1 MTTDNTSKLPLRPV
15 GGEGGGEVGHAE
27 RNMVAVLAAIQF
39 TNIMDFMIMM
49 PLGPQLMRVMHI
61 SAKQFGLLV
70 AAYTLTAAVTSLAI
84 AFYTDRFDRRK
95 TLLLLY
101 IGFMVSTVLCG
112 LAPSYEW
119 LLAARAV
126 AGAFGGVAGAT
137 VHSIIGDAVPEQ
149 RRGQATGVIMSAFAL
164 ASIIG
169 IPIGLVLA
177 AHYSWRSPF
186 FFLVVVSL
194 IVLAASAKILPPLR
208 SHIVDGAAHRPL
220 EQMKTVLSEGNHL
233 RAFAFMFVLM
243 FAGFSVIPFISPY
256 MVANVG
262 LKETDLPYL
271 YLFGGLA
278 TAFSSRY
285 IGKLA
290 DKHGKK
296 QVFTVI
302 GIISIAPLLITTNLP
317 PVPVWVAICAS
328 VIFMVFVSGR
338 FVPAMALV
346 ISSVQP
352 RLRGGFMSINSAIQQ
367 LGLGLASMLS
377 GFVIGHAA
385 DGTLTHYWVTGLVAV
400 TATLIAIAL
409 AWRVKFVA

>member
-1 MTTDNTSKLPLRPV
+1 MNP
-15 GGEGGGEVGHAE
+15 EVPKSE
-27 RNMVAVLAAIQF
+27 RSLVWLLAAVQF
-39 TNIMDFMIMM
+39 THIMDFMIMM
-49 PLGPQLMRVMHI
+49 PLGPQLMRVMFI

-70 AAYTLTAAVTSLAI
+70 SAYTLTAAIASLAI
-84 AFYTDRFDRRK
+84 AFYTDRFDRRR
-95 TLLLLY
+95 TLLFLY
-101 IGFMVSTVLCG
+101 MGFVVSTLLCAI
-112 LAPSYEW
+112 APGYGT

-137 VHSIIGDAVPEQ
+137 VHSIIGDAVPDQ
-149 RRGQATGVIMSAFAL
+149 RRGAATGMIMSAFAL
-164 ASIIG
+164 SSIIG
-169 IPIGLVLA
+169 VPIGLVLA
-177 AHYSWRSPF
+177 AHFTWRAPF
-186 FFLVVVSL
+186 LFLVVISL
-194 IVLAASAKILPPLR
+194 VVLVAIAKILPAMR
-208 SHIVDGAAHRPL
+208 GHIVEGTAHRPL
-220 EQMKTVLSEGNHL
+220 EQMKSVLSEPNHL
-233 RAFAFMFVLM
+233 RAFSFMFVLM

-256 MVANVG
+256 MVTNVG

-296 QVFTVI
+296 QVFTAI
-302 GIISIAPLLITTNLP
+302 GLISIAPLLITTNLP

-352 RLRGGFMSINSAIQQ
+352 RLRGGFMSINAAIQQ

-377 GFVIGHAA
+377 GFVIGHAP
-385 DGTLTHYWVTGLVAV
+385 DGTLTRYWLAGLVAV

-409 AWRVKFVA
+409 AWRVKPVS